1 MLIHEAALIQT
12 LIDQIN
18 PKSIL
23 DCGSGSRADRTIV
36 QPHIGAIFADRGIDV
51 VWTDMREIP
60 GVIQC
65 DYTKPDTLRD
75 MPRCELVTCCSL
87 LEHVED
93 ISTAL
98 QAVGSLA
105 DDWLIVSVPWKFPK
119 HDCPIDNGWRP
130 SPNDLGGELK
140 ALGFRVVEQYASGPE
155 KFDVVPDAS
164 ASVVLARRE

>member
-1 MLIHEAALIQT
+1 MLVHEAALIQT

-23 DCGSGSRADRTIV
+23 DCGSGSRADRTII
-36 QPHIGAIFADRGIDV
+36 QPHIAAIFAGREV
-51 VWTDMREIP
+51 VWTDLKESP

-65 DYTKPDTLRD
+65 DYTKFETLKD
-75 MPRCELVTCCSL
+75 LPRCELVTCCSL
-87 LEHVED
+87 LEHVDD

-105 DDWLIVSVPWKFPK
+105 DDWIIVSVPWKFPK

-130 SPNDLGGELK
+130 SPDDLAGELK
-140 ALGFRVVEQYASGPE
+140 AIGFRVVEKYASGPE
-155 KFDVVPDAS
+155 QFVNVPDAS